1 MPMSIEE
8 IKKNLQELRLVGMV
22 ESFEVRALQAGQGNL
37 AFLDAFAMLLQ
48 DEVDRNKSSTAQRRF
63 KRSGLE
69 ERKTMDDF
77 DWKFNP
83 KIPKKECFE
92 LLTLKFIS
100 QGENALLLGHPG
112 TGKSHIAKVIVLQ
125 ATDRGHNVIYREAHK
140 LFNEMFEA
148 TQLKSAKKLHDLYVK
163 ADLLVLDDL
172 FLRKS
177 IHPDAA
183 DVLQEIIMDRY
194 TAKKSTFI
202 TSNRVVEDWGKCLVD
217 NVVASAILDRVMHHS
232 HFLKF
237 DGKSWRLK
245 EAATRMLEKEKQKS

>member
-8 IKKNLQELRLVGMV
+8 MKKNLQELRLMGMA
-22 ESFEVRALQAGQGNL
+22 ESFEARALQANQGHL
-37 AFLDAFAMLLQ
+37 AFLDAFSMLLQ
-48 DEVDRNKSSTAQRRF
+48 DEVDRNKSAVSQRRF

-69 ERKTMDDF
+69 ERKAMDDF

-83 KIPKKECFE
+83 QIPKKECFE
-92 LLTLKFIS
+92 LLTLKFIQ
-100 QGENALLLGHPG
+100 QGEDALLLGHPG
-112 TGKSHIAKVIVLQ
+112 TGKSHIAQVIVLQ
-125 ATDRGHNVIYREAHK
+125 ATDRGYNVIYREAHK

-148 TQLKSAKKLHDLYVK
+148 TQFKSAKKLHDSYVK
-163 ADLLVLDDL
+163 ADLLVIDDL

-177 IHPDAA
+177 THPDAA

-194 TAKKSTFI
+194 SAKKSTFI
-202 TSNRVVEDWGKCLVD
+202 TSNRVVEDWGKCLGD

-237 DGKSWRLK
+237 SGKSWRLK
-245 EAATRMLEKEKQKS
+245 ESASRMLEKGKEKS